1 METKGPR
8 GFLTV
13 AHVLILAGFNH
24 IEGVKFLRLGLTSSA
39 AGDCHFRHAVQLK
52 RVFLGKVHI
61 FWGGYQKFQFQVEK
75 ALFFKIHFGKR
86 T

>member
-39 AGDCHFRHAVQLK
+39 AGDCHFRHAVQLQ
-52 RVFLGKVHI
+52 RVLLGKVHI
-61 FWGGYQKFQFQVEK
+61 FFWGGVAKIPISSWK
-75 ALFFKIHFGKR
+75 STFF
-86 T
+86 